1 MTEDQIRQEIQDD
14 QKDVLVPKDFSNTTY
29 YTRKDYMDTQ
39 LALLKEFLLTKK
51 IEGCKASTIS
61 DYQGNKTY

>member
-14 QKDVLVPKDFSNTTY
+14 QKDVLDPKDFSNTTY
-29 YTRKDYMDTQ
+29 YTRKDYMDAQ

-51 IEGCKASTIS
+51 IEGV
-61 DYQGNKTY
+61 